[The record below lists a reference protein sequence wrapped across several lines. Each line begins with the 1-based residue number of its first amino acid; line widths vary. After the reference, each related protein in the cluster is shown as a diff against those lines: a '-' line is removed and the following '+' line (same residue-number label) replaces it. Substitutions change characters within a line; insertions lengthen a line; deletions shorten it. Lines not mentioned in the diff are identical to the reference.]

1 MRLSFGLVL
10 GLTLILAATG
20 CRKALEPVTDDNQ
33 APETW
38 ITAAPQDTV
47 MGRDNFGLP
56 VPPGIPRIPVRFH
69 LYWAGSDRDG
79 AVAGY
84 YYAVVE
90 TIPIPGEGLPL
101 PNLPGP
107 KARDYRFTTKSDS
120 IFIFTTSEFLN
131 ERQHAFFVYAVDNKG
146 KPDPTPARF
155 IFRAYD
161 RFPPLAVIDEFKAVG
176 TVYALQSGGGVL
188 PSLVTR
194 FVTDSFDVARPIPRD
209 TVASGSVLSV
219 KWHGEATI
227 PSTIV
232 QAFRY
237 KLDEPEF
244 NSVDS
249 TVKMATYNTGIG
261 GDVVAPGKKVFRLRA
276 IGQSGWRG
284 ESTRYFQMNYA
295 PDTWFVGPDVNDPAQ
310 GWQSEVFNGRTRYYK
325 NVPIWPVSIPNT
337 QISSDS
343 VNVLPALRPEK
354 RTFFEFYGDRVF
366 ARFEGD
372 TVHMNSWVVFPGG
385 GFDRDSRYNVKVGF
399 DPATPPGI
407 VTTPGAP
414 NGSPVA
420 FRSLLATKLQ
430 DPPTTPGGALERAD
444 AQFIRP
450 SENLSYPVF
459 DAASPYRSLKI
470 SEYQGLRNSGK
481 VYMLLKAEDGDGSVD
496 QRVSQEGGATGLAD
510 RVDGVSGAGGP
521 TIEDIQLRS
530 KIMTFYVNYAPTLRT
545 TDPSFRPA
553 ISGPNNTIT
562 LRLNYTFNL
571 PGADIDPFDFGSGSG
586 SDAIGGPQAVNPIL
600 RRTVSLIG
608 RTTEGRDTV
617 AVIAN
622 RLNNQAQFQYTFPSW
637 VANGPWVVRVQLCD
651 CLDCEIKFEHGR
663 CVVTDIPVT
672 ITLPAPNLAQELV
685 EPAPSPSTDQRP
697 GSREAVSRRP

>member
-1 MRLSFGLVL
+1 M
-10 GLTLILAATG
+10 
-20 CRKALEPVTDDNQ
+20 TDDNQ

-47 MGRDNFGLP
+47 TGRDSFGLP

-69 LYWAGSDRDG
+69 LYWAGSDQDG
-79 AVAGY
+79 AVAGF

-90 TIPIPGEGLPL
+90 TIPVPQEGLPL

-107 KARDYRFTTKSDS
+107 KARDYRFTTRTDS
-120 IFIFTTSEFLN
+120 IFIFSTSEALN
-131 ERQHAFFVYAVDNKG
+131 ERQHAFYVYAVDEKG

-161 RFPPLAVIDEFKAVG
+161 RFPPLAIIEEFKAVG
-176 TVYALQSGGGVL
+176 TIYSLLPSGGVS

-209 TVASGSVLSV
+209 TVASGSVLDIR
-219 KWHGEATI
+219 WRGEATI

-232 QAFRY
+232 QGFRY
-237 KLDEPEF
+237 KLDEPDF

-249 TVKMATYNTGIG
+249 SVKVATYNSGIA
-261 GDVVAPGKKVFRLRA
+261 GDVVATGKKIFRLRA

-284 ESTRYFQMNYA
+284 ESTRYFQMNFA
-295 PDTWFVGPDVNDPAQ
+295 PDTWFAGPDVDDPVQ
-310 GWQSEVFNGRTRYYK
+310 GWLSYQDGNGRRYYYK
-325 NVPIWPVSIPNT
+325 DVPVWPASIPNT
-337 QISSDS
+337 MISPDS

-354 RTFFEFYGDRVF
+354 RTFFEFYGNRVF
-366 ARFEGD
+366 AHQEGD
-372 TVHMNSWVVFPGG
+372 TVNMNSWVVFPAG
-385 GFDRDSRYNVKVGF
+385 GFDKDSPYDVKVGF

-407 VTTPGAP
+407 VTQTAGP

-420 FRSLLATKLQ
+420 FRSLFATKLQ
-430 DPPTTPGGALERAD
+430 EPVTVPGGVPEMAE

-481 VYMLLKAEDGDGSVD
+481 VYVLLKAEDGDGAVD
-496 QRVSQEGGATGLAD
+496 QRISQAGGASAVAD
-510 RVDGVSGAGGP
+510 RVDGVAGAGP
-521 TIEDIQLRS
+521 PSAEDIQLRS
-530 KIMTFYVNYAPTLRT
+530 KIITFYVNRAPVLRT
-545 TDPSFRPA
+545 TAPGFQPLA
-553 ISGPNNTIT
+553 NATIT
-562 LRLNYTFNL
+562 QRLNYTFNL
-571 PGADIDPFDFGSGSG
+571 IGTDADPFDFSSTSG
-586 SDAIGGPQAVNPIL
+586 SDAIGGPQVPSPVL

-608 RTTEGRDTV
+608 RTSEGRDTV
-617 AVIAN
+617 AVIAF
-622 RLNNQAQFQYTFPSW
+622 RLNNQQQFQYTFPSW
-637 VANGPWVVRVQLCD
+637 VANGPWTVRVQLCD
-651 CLDCEIKFEHGR
+651 CLDCEIRFERGR

-672 ITLPAPNLAQELV
+672 INLPAPTLAQELQ
-685 EPAPSPSTDQRP
+685 EPAPPTSADQRP